1 MSDKIG
7 ASDHL
12 LHLFVS
18 VVTRAARGIS
28 EGNVWPQIDSRE
40 LEQNKKNTSALIP
53 QEPSDSSVSIQKG
66 KSAARPRC
74 SPLWRGVRGVFV
86 LQEGLGTK
94 CSPQR
99 HNEFKHHGVVLELV
113 VLIPFPVLVLL
124 LVGRNPSDESTCG
137 PIEPPRL
144 LPPAV
149 CSLCG
154 GWHSRPRLISVL
166 CCGLSFNT
174 SYSKEKISS
183 FFLVLLLLNFCFQR
197 DSSPQN

>member
-1 MSDKIG
+1 M
-7 ASDHL
+7 
-12 LHLFVS
+12 
-18 VVTRAARGIS
+18 
-28 EGNVWPQIDSRE
+28 
-40 LEQNKKNTSALIP
+40 
-53 QEPSDSSVSIQKG
+53 
-66 KSAARPRC
+66 
-74 SPLWRGVRGVFV
+74 

-137 PIEPPRL
+137 PLEPPRL

-154 GWHSRPRLISVL
+154 GWHSRPRLISVV

-174 SYSKEKISS
+174 SYSKEKICS
-183 FFLVLLLLNFCFQR
+183 FFLVLLLLIFVFKGTVHPRIKTHIC
-197 DSSPQN
+197 SS

>member
-1 MSDKIG
+1 M
-7 ASDHL
+7 
-12 LHLFVS
+12 
-18 VVTRAARGIS
+18 
-28 EGNVWPQIDSRE
+28 
-40 LEQNKKNTSALIP
+40 
-53 QEPSDSSVSIQKG
+53 
-66 KSAARPRC
+66 
-74 SPLWRGVRGVFV
+74 

-154 GWHSRPRLISVL
+154 GWHSRPRLQVVY
-166 CCGLSFNT
+166 LST
-174 SYSKEKISS
+174 RRTLKKKLAV
-183 FFLVLLLLNFCFQR
+183 FFLFCCCSIFVFKGTVHPR
-197 DSSPQN
+197 IKTHICSS